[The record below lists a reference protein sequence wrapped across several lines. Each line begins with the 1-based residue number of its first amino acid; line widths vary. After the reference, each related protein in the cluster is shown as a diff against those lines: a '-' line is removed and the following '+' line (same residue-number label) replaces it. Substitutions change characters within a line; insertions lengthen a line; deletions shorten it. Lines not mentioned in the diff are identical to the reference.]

1 MPSLPHPGAAD
12 PAGGLTPDG
21 LAEAVASGAVETV
34 LLALPDLQGRL
45 KGKLHDARHYLR
57 RIADHSAEACAY
69 VLATDV
75 DMRPVPGYA
84 LTSWEDGYGDL
95 RLVPDPGTARLVPW
109 LPRTALVLA
118 DAHHAS
124 GLPVE
129 VSPRQVLRRRLDEL
143 AALGLGV
150 KAGLEAE
157 FFLYGT
163 PLPDGGADHGLVP
176 VSPHNLDYA
185 LDHPPELARYLRTLA
200 RGLRG
205 AGLPVEAVKTEGAPG
220 QVEVTFPYG
229 DPLAA
234 CDGHLVLK
242 HGARALA
249 DDAGMAA
256 TFMAAPATGL
266 ASGLHLH
273 LSLWERDRPVLVDEE
288 GDLSRTGEQVVA
300 GLLAGLPRLA
310 PLYAP
315 TVNSY
320 RRFKPASFAPTHFTW
335 GRDNRTC
342 AVRVTGHG
350 RGLHLEIRL
359 PGADANP
366 YLALAAALAA
376 ARHGIRG
383 SLTPPAPC
391 TGDAYGARAGAAA
404 PVPAGLHEALT
415 AFDGPFADEALGPE
429 VARHYRHAA
438 RTELDAYRYEVTD
451 AERRRGFGR
460 A

>member
-1 MPSLPHPGAAD
+1 MPAISHPGSPA
-12 PAGGLTPDG
+12 PAGVLTPER
-21 LAEAVASGAVETV
+21 LAGMIASGDVETV

-45 KGKLHDARHYLR
+45 KGKLHDAHHYLR
-57 RIADHSAEACAY
+57 QVADHGAEACAY

-84 LTSWEDGYGDL
+84 LTSWDDGYGDL
-95 RLVPDPGTARLVPW
+95 RLVPDPGTARLLPW

-118 DAHHAS
+118 DAHRMT
-124 GLPVE
+124 GIPVE

-143 AALGLGV
+143 AALGLSAR
-150 KAGLEAE
+150 AGLEAE
-157 FFLYGT
+157 FFLYRTPVPGDGT
-163 PLPDGGADHGLVP
+163 GHGLVP
-176 VSPHNLDYA
+176 VCAHNLDYA
-185 LDHPPELARYLRTLA
+185 LDHPPELIRYLHTLA
-200 RGLRG
+200 GRLRE

-242 HGARALA
+242 HAARALA
-249 DDAGMAA
+249 DGAGLAA

-273 LSLWERDRPVLVDEE
+273 LSLWDEARPVLVDDE
-288 GDLSRTGEQVVA
+288 GGLSRTGEQAVA
-300 GLLAGLPRLA
+300 GLLAALPHLA

-320 RRFKPASFAPTHFTW
+320 RRFKPGSFAPTHFTW

-376 ARHGIRG
+376 ALHGIRG
-383 SLTPPAPC
+383 SLTPPAAL
-391 TGDAYGARAGAAA
+391 TGNAYRAGADAA
-404 PVPAGLHEALT
+404 AVPAGLHEALL
-415 AFDGPFADEALGPE
+415 AFDDPLADEALTSE
-429 VARHYRHAA
+429 VARHYRHTA

-451 AERRRGFGR
+451 AERRRGFTR